1 MGMEQQDR
9 IPSRVFRASVL
20 VTSLA
25 ILGSGKTASAQAFNT
40 TYNLPGDT
48 LPASVGSNT
57 RVNVNSGG
65 SVTSYSFGASNGSVQ
80 NVEVN
85 LNSGSTGNNINFYDG
100 ATLNAFDGTY
110 IDGAGSVS
118 LNLNNG
124 SVVNQSGG
132 RILAGTLSIKGGSQY
147 NLSGGTMGYD
157 PDRLDH
163 GQLDVTGELN
173 VTGGLVNALGD
184 VSGSGVVNV
193 SGGEVRLER
202 EVKPT

>member
-1 MGMEQQDR
+1 M
-9 IPSRVFRASVL
+9 
-20 VTSLA
+20 
-25 ILGSGKTASAQAFNT
+25 
-40 TYNLPGDT
+40 
-48 LPASVGSNT
+48 T
-57 RVNVNSGG
+57 R
-65 SVTSYSFGASNGSVQ
+65 YSFGAGNGSVR

-85 LNSGSTGNNINFYDG
+85 LNSGSTGNNINFYNG

-184 VSGSGVVNV
+184 VTGSGVVNV

-202 EVKPT
+202 ENRFFKFVDGGTLNLSGGLVHNIEMTSIFTRSGVINVSGGDIGEQHLGVGS